1 MERTEQTSSP
11 QVRRAVEEARRRP
24 WAVTAIGLLLL
35 VQAAGL
41 LGMGAFDLAAAYL
54 SNFPAA
60 VSALAKLLS
69 GAASSIVLGA
79 IFVSLSIL
87 AVLAAF
93 GFLRL
98 RRTAWTAAMLV
109 QGLALLVA
117 LVLYFRGKSWYAY
130 ILMFYGILM
139 VLYMNTYDVR
149 MAFRPWL
156 RIGDQ
161 DEGRQGSERRG
172 GER

>member
-1 MERTEQTSSP
+1 MERTDQTSSP
-11 QVRRAVEEARRRP
+11 YVRRAVEEARRRP
-24 WAVTAIGLLLL
+24 WAVTVIGLLLL
-35 VQAAGL
+35 VQAASL
-41 LGMGAFDLAAAYL
+41 LGIGALDLAAAYL
-54 SNFPAA
+54 SNLPTA

-69 GAASSIVLGA
+69 GAASSAGLGA
-79 IFVSLSIL
+79 IFVFLSIL
-87 AVLAAF
+87 AVLAAV

-98 RRTAWTAAMLV
+98 RRIAWTTAMLV
-109 QGLALLVA
+109 QGLALFVA

-130 ILMFYGILM
+130 ILMLYGILM

-156 RIGDQ
+156 RIGDR
-161 DEGRQGSERRG
+161 DEGRQESERRG

>member
-1 MERTEQTSSP
+1 MERTDQTSSP
-11 QVRRAVEEARRRP
+11 RVRRAVEEARRRP
-24 WAVTAIGLLLL
+24 WAVTVIGLLLL
-35 VQAAGL
+35 VQAASL
-41 LGMGAFDLAAAYL
+41 LGIGGLDLAAAYL
-54 SNFPAA
+54 SNLPAV
-60 VSALAKLLS
+60 VSALTKSPS
-69 GAASSIVLGA
+69 GAVNSAVLGA

-87 AVLAAF
+87 AVLAAV

-117 LVLYFRGKSWYAY
+117 LALYFRGKPWYAY
-130 ILMFYGILM
+130 ILMLYGILM

-156 RIGDQ
+156 RIGDR
-161 DEGRQGSERRG
+161 DERRRESERRG